1 MFSKVFLQIKLTG
14 VIICV
19 VLSESTTVAE
29 SKPSIEQK
37 RQIITV
43 TQSNKA
49 KAETYAG
56 SAQENYRKQDYQ
68 GALNDINRA
77 IQLDP
82 NSSFAYAWR
91 CFLKADKFQDNR
103 GALADVNRSIQ
114 LTPNNSWVY
123 FMRGNLKTNKLQ
135 DIRGGLDD
143 YNRAIQLYPENA
155 IAYSYRATL
164 KSGKLQDHR
173 GALADFDRA
182 IQIEPNYAV
191 AYYNRAILKHD
202 LLKDSAGGI
211 ADMQQT
217 IKLYQQ
223 QGLQG
228 GIQEAK
234 TLLKKWQET
243 KNKSSLS

>member
-1 MFSKVFLQIKLTG
+1 MSSKLSLWIKPIG
-14 VIICV
+14 IAAY
-19 VLSESTTVAE
+19 VLLSGNIAVCETKIYAR
-29 SKPSIEQK
+29 QK
-37 RQIITV
+37 RQVITV

-49 KAETYAG
+49 KAETYTG
-56 SAQENYRKQDYQ
+56 SAQEKYRKQDYQ

-114 LTPNNSWVY
+114 LAPNNSWVY

-228 GIQEAK
+228 GIQEAT
-234 TLLKKWQET
+234 TLLKKWQEA
-243 KNKSSLS
+243 KKKSSLS